1 MKNILLTGLLGAL
14 LLTGC
19 RQTVHKVTFDGS
31 VEVSGKKFALKEI
44 NPALPEN
51 WDGYNYVVMEYRI
64 NTAQRFQLGFTTDD
78 GYNELR
84 VMSYVPNAWNRIAIP
99 MEYFTQ
105 PPAPAADLA
114 ATNNHPRYTG
124 WINLGGKRGPMHGVD
139 SVGFRMRRA
148 IGNAELELRNI
159 TLSVEDPGDCYLE
172 KGPAVDKFGQS
183 MLVDYPEKAATL
195 ADLER
200 CWREEEAERVSTE
213 AYNYSKFGGYRQKQ
227 VKGTGFFRVEKIDGR
242 WWFVDPEGYLF
253 LSVGVDCVDLAGGGS
268 IRDYEKR
275 PELFEE
281 LPPADLMA
289 RMGERGNGSYGMW
302 NIYRRYGDD
311 YEARA
316 LDMVIKRMDK
326 WGLNTVANWS
336 SEAVKASGRKAFLH
350 QLYEMG
356 FQSEL
361 MGLCDIYD
369 PAFEQNLDEA
379 IARQTA
385 AYKGNPW
392 LVGYFIGNEPAWLN
406 QEERLCQ
413 LILDGG
419 ERPIRTALENHL
431 KRAGDTPQTRREF
444 VYRTF
449 RKYLEISDRLIKRH
463 DPDHLNLGIRF
474 GDPLTLPDEVLRM
487 CDVFDVFSFNCYDL
501 VPRNEM
507 MDKVKN
513 LIDLPMI
520 IGEYHFGTV
529 DRGYAQS
536 LWQVESQQQRG
547 VAYRYYTEHA
557 YAHPSLI
564 GTGYFQWADQ
574 DISGRFDGENYNCG
588 LIDVT
593 DRPYREQVEAMMAT
607 ARVLYDIHN
616 GEAEPFDELPRNCRG
631 HELIPDLW
639 NE

>member
-1 MKNILLTGLLGAL
+1 MTGLLGAL
-14 LLTGC
+14 LLAGC
-19 RQTVHKVTFDGS
+19 EEPIHQVSFDGS
-31 VEVSGKKFALKEI
+31 KEVSGKKFALKEI
-44 NPALPEN
+44 NPELPSD

-64 NTAQRFQLGFTTDD
+64 NTAQRFQLGFTTDN

-99 MEYFTQ
+99 MKFFTQ

-114 ATNNHPRYTG
+114 ATNNQPRYTG

-148 IGNAELELRNI
+148 IGNARLELRNI
-159 TLSVEDPGDCYLE
+159 TLSVEDPGDQYLGE
-172 KGPAVDKFGQS
+172 GPAVDKFGQS
-183 MLVDYPEKAATL
+183 MLVDYPEKVSTL

-200 CWREEEAERVSTE
+200 CWREEEAESVSTE
-213 AYNYSKFGGYRQKQ
+213 PYNYSRYGGYRQKQ
-227 VKGTGFFRVEKIDGR
+227 VRATGFFRVEKIDGR

-253 LSVGVDCVDLAGGGS
+253 LSVGVDCVNLTGGGS
-268 IRDYEKR
+268 IRDYDKR
-275 PELFEE
+275 PGLFEE
-281 LPPADLMA
+281 LPPAELMA
-289 RMGERGNGSYGMW
+289 RMGERGQGSYGAW

-336 SEAVKASGRKAFLH
+336 SDVVKSSGRKAFLH

-369 PAFEQNLDEA
+369 PDFEPTLDEA

-385 AYKGNPW
+385 VYKGNPW
-392 LVGYFIGNEPAWLN
+392 LIGYFIGNEPAWLN
-406 QEERLCQ
+406 QEERLCE
-413 LILDGG
+413 LILKGK
-419 ERPIRTALENHL
+419 ERPIRQALEAFL
-431 KRAGDTPQTRREF
+431 KEQGDTPQMRREF

-449 RKYLEISDRLIKRH
+449 RKYLELSNRLIKRH

-474 GDPLTLPDEVLRM
+474 GDPLTLPDEVLQM
-487 CDVFDVFSFNCYDL
+487 CDLFDVFSFNCYDL
-501 VPRNEM
+501 VPRTEM

-513 LIDLPMI
+513 LIDRPMI

-536 LWQVESQQQRG
+536 LWQVENQQQRG

-593 DRPYREQVEAMMAT
+593 DRPYREQVEAMMQT

-616 GEAEPFDELPRNCRG
+616 GTATPFDEQPRNCRG